1 MPILQQTAQTKSLIG
16 WFVIFLSVWQTVFSI
31 PANAMNLLLKFIH
44 IFLTVIANHYAKN
57 SIKVITE
64 SLPRSLFTLQ
74 KHLNIEQDNIIKYT
88 VCPSCYS
95 LYKIEDCFQEDD
107 SGEKIPKRC
116 NFISFP
122 NHSQLNRRLPCKSSL
137 LVKVNLPDGKIDYR
151 PKYVYAYQP
160 IKSSLQR
167 LLNCQNIVK
176 KLDQWRNR
184 QTIVDTLSDI
194 YDGQVWKDFL
204 TEKYNNFLQ
213 TKRHLGVM
221 LNVDFFQPFKHV
233 TASYGVIYLAILNL
247 PRSERLKKENILI
260 IGIIPPFEHEPD
272 SLNSFLKP
280 MVDELKEFWNPGV
293 RLYTAESPKFKLL
306 FKVALMCVAC
316 DIPAAR
322 KCCGFKGHSAN
333 YGCSRCKKFFPG
345 GIGCKDFSG
354 FDRTTWPKRDLQEHR
369 EKCRD
374 LQKCCTQT
382 ARELLQTQTGIK
394 YSVLIELS
402 YFDPI
407 RFTIVDP
414 MHNLFLGTA
423 KHTMKNL
430 WLENGVLSKAQMKI
444 LQTRIDTIR
453 TPRGIGRIPNKIATS
468 FNGFTAEQ
476 WKNWVI
482 LYSMFALRGIIP
494 EQHYVCWQTF
504 VLACFYLCRRSITN
518 VDIIKADHLLI
529 KFCKQVENLF
539 GNSSITPNMHLHG
552 HLADCIKDYGSVYG
566 FWLFSFERLNG
577 LLGSYPNNKRNIAIQ
592 LMKRFIYEAES
603 FHYEVPSMFGEEF
616 IALETFNKFI
626 DPYLSDFPR
635 LINNFNYDLIKLP
648 SVVKT
653 TGLSSEE
660 IKNLKVVYNYIYGN
674 STTDEQMTK
683 TLKIYKSI
691 SLYGQT
697 FGSVKSR
704 YSQRSTV
711 IMATWAKDD
720 GTIVE
725 TSDLRPGKV
734 LYYLSHS
741 IKINEK
747 YVPHLFAAV
756 AWFSRHSSR
765 LGYGKPLEVWNND
778 FINDGPSLF
787 LPIHMISSRC
797 VTCKGRIL
805 LPPNTEENVLFI
817 SPLPSLYF

>member
-1 MPILQQTAQTKSLIG
+1 M
-16 WFVIFLSVWQTVFSI
+16 FSI
-31 PANAMNLLLKFIH
+31 PANAINLLLKFIH
-44 IFLTVIANHYAKN
+44 IFLTVIANHYGNLNN

-64 SLPRSLFTLQ
+64 TLPRSLFTLQ
-74 KHLNIEQDNIIKYT
+74 KHLNIEQDNIIKYV

-95 LYKIEDCFQEDD
+95 LYKLEDCFQIDE
-107 SGEKIPKRC
+107 SGEKIPKGC
-116 NFISFP
+116 SFVQFP
-122 NHSQLNRRLPCKSSL
+122 NHSQPNRRLPCESSL
-137 LVKVNLPDGKIDYR
+137 LVKVNLANGKIDYHPR
-151 PKYVYAYQP
+151 YVYAYQP

-167 LLNCQNIVK
+167 LLRISNIVK
-176 KLDQWRNR
+176 NLDQWRNR
-184 QTIVDTLSDI
+184 QTIVNTLSDV

-213 TKRHLGVM
+213 AKRCLGVM

-233 TASYGVIYLAILNL
+233 TASYGVIYLSILNL
-247 PRSERLKKENILI
+247 PRAERLKKENILI

-280 MVDELKEFWNPGV
+280 MVDELNEFWNPGV

-354 FDRTTWPKRDLQEHR
+354 FDRTTWPNRDLQNHR

-374 LQKCCTQT
+374 LQKCHTQT
-382 ARELLQTQTGIK
+382 ARESLQTETGVK

-402 YFDPI
+402 YFNPI

-430 WLENGVLSKAQMKI
+430 WLENGVLSKAQMKT

-453 TPRGIGRIPNKIATS
+453 TPRGIGRIPKKIATS

-482 LYSMFALRGIIP
+482 LYSMFALRGMIP
-494 EQHYVCWQTF
+494 EQHYVCWQAF

-518 VDIIKADHLLI
+518 ADIIKADHLLI

-539 GNSSITPNMHLHG
+539 GNNSITPNMHLHG

-577 LLGSYPNNKRNIAIQ
+577 LLGNYPNNKRNIAVQ
-592 LMKRFIYEAES
+592 LMKRFIFDAES
-603 FHYEVPSMFGEEF
+603 LHYEVPSMFGEEF
-616 IALETFNKFI
+616 IALDVFNKFI
-626 DPYLSDFPR
+626 DPYLNIFPR

-653 TGLSSEE
+653 IGLSSEE
-660 IKNLKVVYNYIYGN
+660 TKNLKVVYNFLYSNI
-674 STTDEQMTK
+674 TTDGQMTK

-697 FGSVKSR
+697 LGSAKSR
-704 YSQRSTV
+704 YSQRSTIV
-711 IMATWAKDD
+711 MATWTKDN
-720 GTIVE
+720 GTIGE

-741 IKINEK
+741 IKMNEK

-765 LGYGKPLEVWNND
+765 LGYGKPLEIWNNN
-778 FINDGPSLF
+778 FINDGPSFF

-797 VTCKGRIL
+797 VACKDRIL
-805 LPPNTEENVLFI
+805 LPPNTEENVLFV